1 MAKRTGVLGDQELQI
16 MKIVWE
22 RGSATV
28 RDVYQD
34 VLARRHVAY
43 TTVMTTMNILEQKGY
58 LKRRS
63 GPDRAF
69 VYEPAQQK
77 KVVIRGMVREFLE
90 RVFNGSADPLMAHL
104 IEDKHI
110 SPKDLDELRSSVRRK
125 TER

>member
-1 MAKRTGVLGDQELQI
+1 MAKRAGVLGDQELQI
-16 MKIVWE
+16 MKIIWD

-28 RDVYQD
+28 RDVYED

-58 LKRRS
+58 LTRRS
-63 GPDRAF
+63 GDDRAF
-69 VYEPAQQK
+69 VYEPALAR

-110 SPKDLDELRSSVRRK
+110 SRKDLDDLRRSIRRK